1 MNELLI
7 NKHNKPYNHLIINNF
22 LDKKFIDDII
32 ENFPEINNFN
42 DTKRNEQII
51 NNKSTRR
58 SFYLDK
64 QEDFQKIKNKNIFIR
79 LYKHFNNKEFLNNIF
94 KVFNKEIPKD
104 YHLQFQLIF
113 DTKGYNILP
122 HCDNFKNKRHKYLTL
137 LIYLPDNDNLKE
149 YGTEMYRENNNGIIS
164 FFDKKVNKKRSFSIV
179 KKVPFKK
186 NTLFAFIPEYD
197 KTWHGVSKIEKNI
210 TRRSIQI
217 FLKEK
222 KSINYKIES
231 SLF

>member
-164 FFDKKVNKKRSFSIV
+164 FFDKEVNKKRSFSIV

-222 KSINYKIES
+222 NIINYKIES

>member
-164 FFDKKVNKKRSFSIV
+164 FFDKEVNKKRSFSIV

>member
-104 YHLQFQLIF
+104 YHLQCQLIF

-164 FFDKKVNKKRSFSIV
+164 FFDKEVNKKRSFSIV